1 MTRSQNCLY
10 VLFFHYFQW
19 FHISDFHYMFSTVLY
34 WEFHVLRFE
43 CSTWNLN
50 LEWNL
55 IVFSAIQR
63 RSATPTDLFKYFQD
77 TLNVE
82 EQGFRI
88 SNQLLSKSFDNKYVL
103 ADQVQFSNYLSGI
116 GENQLLSKSVD
127 DRCVLGDQVQ

>member
-1 MTRSQNCLY
+1 M
-10 VLFFHYFQW
+10 
-19 FHISDFHYMFSTVLY
+19 
-34 WEFHVLRFE
+34 
-43 CSTWNLN
+43 
-50 LEWNL
+50 
-55 IVFSAIQR
+55 
-63 RSATPTDLFKYFQD
+63 
-77 TLNVE
+77 E